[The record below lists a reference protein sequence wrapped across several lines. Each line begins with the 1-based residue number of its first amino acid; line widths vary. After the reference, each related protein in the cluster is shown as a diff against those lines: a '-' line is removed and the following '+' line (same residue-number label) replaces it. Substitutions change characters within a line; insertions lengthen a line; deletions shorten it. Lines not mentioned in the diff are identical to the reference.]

1 MTVTE
6 RTAVAKT
13 AAAEAKVILKIK
25 EICDT
30 VNRFLMTSLEM
41 RTHTHVTSHTTTY
54 LIRFNDST
62 LKYIYIG
69 DEIDGC

>member
-25 EICDT
+25 EICDWYT

-41 RTHTHVTSHTTTY
+41 HIQYSDTHITPQHTC
-54 LIRFNDST
+54 N
-62 LKYIYIG
+62 
-69 DEIDGC
+69 

>member
-25 EICDT
+25 EICDWYT

-41 RTHTHVTSHTTTY
+41 H
-54 LIRFNDST
+54 IQ
-62 LKYIYIG
+62 
-69 DEIDGC
+69 

>member
-1 MTVTE
+1 MTVTVTE

-25 EICDT
+25 E
-30 VNRFLMTSLEM
+30 M
-41 RTHTHVTSHTTTY
+41 RLVYGEPIFDDVFGNAHITHHN
-54 LIRFNDST
+54 IRINDST
-62 LKYIYIG
+62 LKNIYIG